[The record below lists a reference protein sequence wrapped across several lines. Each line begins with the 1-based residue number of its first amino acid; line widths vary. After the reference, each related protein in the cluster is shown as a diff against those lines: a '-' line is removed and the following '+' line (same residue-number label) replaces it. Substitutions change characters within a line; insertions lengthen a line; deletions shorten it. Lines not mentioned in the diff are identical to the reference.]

1 MSELESLP
9 EKVVSVV
16 PYFFYDLF
24 GRILPG
30 LFFLCGVFLAW
41 RHGSRVQWFLEQA
54 QRARAAEW
62 VVGGVILV
70 AGCFLSGFLLSTVS
84 QVLWVPRIP
93 VSLATLRDH
102 FGSPATEE
110 SSIETA
116 FRAHFGF
123 RLDHSSKEKT
133 YLVYCSRLCQLAV
146 ASLHPALDSQS
157 RRVESEELL
166 SRSLCA
172 ASIILLLVSAA
183 RGQWTACIAYVV
195 IALLSFLSYRH
206 YRAKGFRE
214 KFQMFLVLF
223 RTEGSSKDA
232 GHAGA
237 DR

>member
-9 EKVVSVV
+9 QKVVSVV

-30 LFFLCGVFLAW
+30 LFLLCGVFLAW
-41 RHGSRVQWFLEQA
+41 RHSSRVQWFLEQA

-70 AGCFLSGFLLSTVS
+70 AGSFLSGFLLSTVS
-84 QVLWVPRIP
+84 RALWKLRIP
-93 VSLATLRDH
+93 ISLATLRDH
-102 FGSPATEE
+102 FGSPAAAE

-123 RLDHSSKEKT
+123 GLDHRTEEKT
-133 YLVYCSRLCQLAV
+133 YLVFCSRLCQLAV
-146 ASLHPALDSQS
+146 ASRHPALDSAS
-157 RRVESEELL
+157 VRVDAEELL
-166 SRSLCA
+166 GRSLCA
-172 ASIILLLVSAA
+172 ASFILLLLTAA
-183 RGQWTACIAYVV
+183 LRQWIAFAYTV
-195 IALLSFLSYRH
+195 IAVLSLLSSRH
-206 YRAKGFRE
+206 YRAKGIRE
-214 KFQMFLVLF
+214 RFQMFLVLF
-223 RTEGSSKDA
+223 RTEGSSKDI